1 MSTLSER
8 ISISTKL
15 PFEVRRAFA
24 NAPEPD
30 GEERNQVMLWREC
43 AARAIM
49 DALGFTGHTEID
61 KHNAVLE
68 EAQRWFKYSHEDVR
82 LTFEY
87 AQISLESCRES
98 IIQNFPLTRKAVRIT
113 RGSTKR
119 KSR

>member
-24 NAPEPD
+24 NAPEPE
-30 GEERNQVMLWREC
+30 GEDRNHVLLWREA

-61 KHNAVLE
+61 KHNAVLG
-68 EAQRWFKYSHEDVR
+68 EAQRWFKYSPEDVR

-87 AQISLESCRES
+87 AGLSLESCRES
-98 IIQNFPLTRKAVRIT
+98 IFRSFPLTRKPVRVT

-119 KSR
+119 KTR